1 MSNRVSNG
9 LQSISISDIAQDNLA
24 RHFFQGRIYAMG
36 SYNIGTKLAS
46 IHITDEGIQGRG
58 GGGGG
63 GGKIKVEFK
72 AAWAEGAMKRLSIGM
87 IIRLS
92 GTDGV
97 LGSVT
102 NPNTG
107 ETIPKLTYSK
117 RVMGSIPKDNG
128 EAPEEFFYDSELSIF
143 IQRLCEN

>member
-1 MSNRVSNG
+1 
-9 LQSISISDIAQDNLA
+9 
-24 RHFFQGRIYAMG
+24 
-36 SYNIGTKLAS
+36 
-46 IHITDEGIQGRG
+46 
-58 GGGGG
+58 
-63 GGKIKVEFK
+63 
-72 AAWAEGAMKRLSIGM
+72 MKRLSIGT

-102 NPNTG
+102 NPKTG

-128 EAPEEFFYDSELSIF
+128 EAPEEFVYDSELSSF
-143 IQRLCEN
+143 IERLCEN